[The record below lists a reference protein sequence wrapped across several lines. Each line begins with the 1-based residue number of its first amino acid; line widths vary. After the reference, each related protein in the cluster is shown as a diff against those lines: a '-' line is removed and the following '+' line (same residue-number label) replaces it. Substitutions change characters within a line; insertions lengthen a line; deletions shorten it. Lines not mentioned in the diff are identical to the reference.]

1 MPKYESLTFN
11 GIRKEWLYIERGRSK
26 PPFAARKRNL
36 LTMPGY
42 HGARLESTEI
52 DSLVI
57 HQPIGFRIIDD
68 DDALAKKDELAA
80 WLLTD
85 EPVPLEFDDEPG
97 RIYYAVVENTIDDFE
112 KISVLRSGTITFVC
126 PDPYAFGE
134 EIVEGLTG
142 QGTII
147 DVQGTAEAQPV
158 FELEVLA
165 PITFAMVSNGRE
177 FMLIGQPTDVTTTP
191 VNKEEKI
198 FHHDM
203 EAMLGWVDTDVIG
216 EGYIKGSFGVT
227 NYGFYPVFLDPN
239 AGAYEWYGP
248 AKKHSLSEPVQD
260 FLADMGFRFYA
271 ESRGG
276 SVGRIEMYGLDDLN
290 NIVFRAWIEDKWYGY
305 DHFGICLEIGNG
317 ERTEYLTLPKN
328 LEDIYGRMKVKREGN
343 NWTLIMQQLQDGSG
357 RVVVREWTRTLES
370 DQVLQEV
377 SQIQLA
383 FQKFYDTNEEDMEVL
398 LMRCFKLNDVE
409 GIPYIAQAGD
419 MITFDHRDNQNY
431 DPEIRINGELRNDL
445 KDFGATPFTL
455 ESGQNT
461 LALLP
466 DGAIEGYVRY
476 RPTYK

>member
-1 MPKYESLTFN
+1 MSSFLFN
-11 GIRKEWLYIERGRSK
+11 GTDLTEYLDVIAIRGRGFNNYDLETVTVPGMDGVHVQGK
-26 PPFAARKRNL
+26 KRPAKLIEVEVNV
-36 LTMPGY
+36 
-42 HGARLESTEI
+42 R
-52 DSLVI
+52 
-57 HQPIGFRIIDD
+57 
-68 DDALAKKDELAA
+68 ALNREELRTKIDELNA
-80 WLLTD
+80 LLDVDEDVPIVFPD
-85 EPVPLEFDDEPG
+85 EPNMTYYG
-97 RIYYAVVENTIDDFE
+97 RTEASNESNEYFFMHKGSFTI
-112 KISVLRSGTITFVC
+112 ICS
-126 PDPYAFGE
+126 DPRKYGE
-134 EIVEGLTG
+134 EINEGLTD

-147 DVQGTAEAQPV
+147 DVSGTAEAQPV
-158 FELEVLA
+158 IELEVLA
-165 PITFAMVSNGRE
+165 PITFAMVSDGNE

-227 NYGFYPVFLDPN
+227 NYGFYPIFPDPN

-260 FLADMGFRFYA
+260 FLMDMGFRFYA
-271 ESRGG
+271 ESLGG
-276 SVGRIEMYGLDDLN
+276 SVGRIEMYGLDATN
-290 NIVFRAWIEDKWYGY
+290 NIVFRAWIEDKWFGY
-305 DHFGICLEIGNG
+305 DHFGLCLEIGNG
-317 ERTEYLTLPKN
+317 ERTEYFTLPKN

-343 NWTLIMQQLQDGSG
+343 NWTLIMQLLKDGSG
-357 RVVVREWTRTLES
+357 RVVLREWTRTLES
-370 DQVLQEV
+370 DQVLQQV
-377 SQIQLA
+377 SQVQLA

-419 MITFDHRDNQNY
+419 MITFDNRDNQNY

-455 ESGQNT
+455 QPGQNT

-466 DGAIEGYVRY
+466 DGLVQGYLRY